1 MYCEFQVILDYHY
14 FPGKITVIEFFQK
27 NPDNQGGGNFFSTV
41 NQRYTVTESDFQ
53 QVGR

>member
-1 MYCEFQVILDYHY
+1 MA
-14 FPGKITVIEFFQK
+14 IEFFQK